1 MKSAI
6 YFHHILLTVI
16 VRGIIVTTV
25 ITNDHNSTLI
35 GDGRNGDRDFPSY
48 LKKQA
53 ATGFLQSQIKKD
65 VCHKIGYFSSGLP
78 DPIVIPAFLKK

>member
-35 GDGRNGDRDFPSY
+35 GDGRNGERGFPSY
-48 LKKQA
+48 LKKQGA
-53 ATGFLQSQIKKD
+53 KGFLQSQIMKECD
-65 VCHKIGYFSSGLP
+65 HKIGYFSSGFP
-78 DPIVIPAFLKK
+78 APIVIPAFFTK